1 MYMPQTAV
9 IKSQIE
15 FRKFFEA
22 GNKAFAEGRFS
33 EGGKIFLSALKE
45 ARRLAITDSRLT
57 VVLYNLAQYYFH
69 QKRYRKAEST
79 LQRAL
84 EHCERLYGRNCDHVS
99 RILNRMADINMIE
112 QNHERAEAL
121 YKRSLQIDRRLLGND
136 HPLLAQRLLKLG
148 WLGCMQGN
156 FNDAQNN
163 LREALD
169 IQVQSAKE
177 QNKYAQQNKSAQDRA
192 AAGTNADADLDKYF
206 IDNLDDVGTGVAPGS
221 EVDLSSRLK
230 KELIEKF
237 DTAHQ
242 HATVNGSEITY
253 PASGTVSLVYQ

>member
-1 MYMPQTAV
+1 MYMPQAVV

-22 GNKAFAEGRFS
+22 GNRAFAEGKFS

-45 ARRLAITDSRLT
+45 ARRLSIKDSRLT

-121 YKRSLQIDRRLLGND
+121 YKRSLQID
-136 HPLLAQRLLKLG
+136 
-148 WLGCMQGN
+148 
-156 FNDAQNN
+156 
-163 LREALD
+163 
-169 IQVQSAKE
+169 
-177 QNKYAQQNKSAQDRA
+177 
-192 AAGTNADADLDKYF
+192 
-206 IDNLDDVGTGVAPGS
+206 
-221 EVDLSSRLK
+221 
-230 KELIEKF
+230 
-237 DTAHQ
+237 
-242 HATVNGSEITY
+242 
-253 PASGTVSLVYQ
+253 

>member
-1 MYMPQTAV
+1 MYMPQAVV

-22 GNKAFAEGRFS
+22 GNKAFAEGKFS
-33 EGGKIFLSALKE
+33 EGGKIFLSAMKE
-45 ARRLAITDSRLT
+45 ARRLSIADSRLT

-84 EHCERLYGRNCDHVS
+84 EHCERLSGRNCNQVS

-112 QNHERAEAL
+112 LNYERAEAL
-121 YKRSLQIDRRLLGND
+121 YTRSVQIDQRLLGNE
-136 HPLLAQRLLKLG
+136 HPQLAQRLLKLG
-148 WLGCMQGN
+148 WLSCVQGDYN
-156 FNDAQNN
+156 NAQSN
-163 LREALD
+163 LRKALD

-177 QNKYAQQNKSAQDRA
+177 QSKLADWQSKSKSSHKAETGAEEELTKYFADNLEEVTSNASA
-192 AAGTNADADLDKYF
+192 NSEADLG
-206 IDNLDDVGTGVAPGS
+206 N
-221 EVDLSSRLK
+221 RLK
-230 KELIEKF
+230 KELIEKL

-242 HATVNGSEITY
+242 YATINGGEVIY
-253 PASGTVSLVYQ
+253 PASSTVSLVY

>member
-1 MYMPQTAV
+1 MQMPQTAV

-22 GNKAFAEGRFS
+22 GNKAFAEGKFS
-33 EGGKIFLSALKE
+33 EGGKIFLSAFKE
-45 ARRLAITDSRLT
+45 ARRLNITDSRLT

-99 RILNRMADINMIE
+99 RILNRMGDVNMIKE
-112 QNHERAEAL
+112 NHERAEAL

-156 FNDAQNN
+156 FNEAQSN

-169 IQVQSAKE
+169 IQVASARE
-177 QNKYAQQNKSAQDRA
+177 QNKYANLQHRA
-192 AAGTNADADLDKYF
+192 TNSRLDQAGGADDELNKYF
-206 IDNLDDVGTGVAPGS
+206 IDNLEDVASGGS
-221 EVDLSSRLK
+221 TNPEADLSNRLK
-230 KELIEKF
+230 NEIIEK
-237 DTAHQ
+237 TAHQ
-242 HATVNGSEITY
+242 HATINGSEVTY
-253 PASGTVSLVYQ
+253 PASGTVSLVY